1 MVKHFGVAAQAWRAS
16 FRDKVS
22 ALLGEELETSVHFLS
37 HIRNSNFVAGKRGN

>member
-22 ALLGEELETSVHFLS
+22 ALLERLLSGEDWELRCIFFHIFETQ
-37 HIRNSNFVAGKRGN
+37 IC